1 METDLAKSLSQ
12 QNDKIDALRGEIHA
26 LRGAFAVLIAH
37 VALLTRAPHAKRDEI
52 LRNVESMLPSA
63 LAQIEHD
70 ASPASA
76 AGFERSIETLTHL
89 ARNAVRFD
97 PVTSGEAGTPTTR
110 DVRR

>member
-1 METDLAKSLSQ
+1 MEPDLTKSLSQ
-12 QNDKIDALRGEIHA
+12 QHDRIDALQGEIHGLKGA
-26 LRGAFAVLIAH
+26 LAILIAH
-37 VALLTRAPHAKRDEI
+37 IALLTRAPHAKREEI
-52 LRNVESMLPSA
+52 LRNLEAMLPSA

-76 AGFERSIETLTHL
+76 AGFERSIETLTHM

-97 PVTSGEAGTPTTR
+97 PLPPSETGTPSAQ